1 MSTSH
6 TLGQSNFEGEIAVL
20 EGTFF
25 FWQVDITPKVAE

>member
-25 FWQVDITPKVAE
+25 FDRLI